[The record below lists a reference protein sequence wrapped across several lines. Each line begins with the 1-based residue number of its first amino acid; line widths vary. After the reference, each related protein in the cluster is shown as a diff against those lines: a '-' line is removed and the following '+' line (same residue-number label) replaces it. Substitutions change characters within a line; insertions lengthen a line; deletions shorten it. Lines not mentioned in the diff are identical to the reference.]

1 MENLT
6 IADKLLD
13 LDAEKNACETRAA
26 LLQVE
31 SEQVRA
37 RIGEID
43 DDVARGAACARCHA
57 AIAKLKFRP
66 RRSSCSPMQN
76 IWHRPA

>member
-1 MENLT
+1 MT

-13 LDAEKNACETRAA
+13 LDAEKNACETRAG

-31 SEQVRA
+31 SDEVRA

-43 DDVARGAACARCHA
+43 AMLREARQALERCV
-57 AIAKLKFRP
+57 IAKLKFRP
-66 RRSSCSPMQN
+66 RRSSCSQMQS
-76 IWHRPA
+76 IWLKPA